1 MGSTDHK
8 HGLHGLTTLSSNLNS
23 TTTPTSTHRFVSPA
37 SGPQRVDI
45 FDPSSPV
52 YDSPMI
58 LPVRPAYLNGV
69 KPVPNKPAPM
79 NQSRSQDDL
88 VGDILD
94 DLVQDAVWATEF
106 SRDLHIIA
114 SPYGKSPDSYTTKP
128 TLPPLPTKT
137 ELRVSTESANRK
149 EYVEAWSEV
158 SILVKSPSDQATAVE
173 AEPMV
178 VESPVKQSPG
188 KKLEELLS
196 EIEGLDIGEDKSEEV
211 PKK

>member
-1 MGSTDHK
+1 
-8 HGLHGLTTLSSNLNS
+8 
-23 TTTPTSTHRFVSPA
+23 
-37 SGPQRVDI
+37 
-45 FDPSSPV
+45 
-52 YDSPMI
+52 
-58 LPVRPAYLNGV
+58 
-69 KPVPNKPAPM
+69 
-79 NQSRSQDDL
+79 
-88 VGDILD
+88 
-94 DLVQDAVWATEF
+94 
-106 SRDLHIIA
+106 
-114 SPYGKSPDSYTTKP
+114 
-128 TLPPLPTKT
+128 LPTKT